1 MDINYFPVVITLF
14 SCHIAILVLYP
25 YAIKVN
31 LVDEPCKRK
40 QHTGYVPLIG
50 GVAMFI
56 AVTAG
61 MLSFPLEL
69 SQYKFHFVSCIILVS
84 MGVLDDYR
92 GLSVQIRLFLQVVAI
107 LIISEFAGDNLS
119 TLGNLVGDGDVMLD
133 NWSRLFTILAI
144 VGVMNSLNM
153 IDGIDGL
160 AGFLSLLTFL
170 AIAYLSYIAGDQHHL
185 IIALIFCAALVPF
198 LFSNSIIKTKKIF
211 MGDAGSMFLGLGISL
226 LLIRL
231 TQGESRAFAPVT
243 ALWIFALPLIDTIAI
258 ILRRMKNNDSPFK
271 ADRNHIHHVFIRMGL
286 SDNQTLFLLVT
297 VSGIMI
303 LIGVWSEI
311 AQVAEWKMFIA
322 FILISAVY
330 FTGILYVW
338 RVVSFIRKIKENF

>member
-1 MDINYFPVVITLF
+1 
-14 SCHIAILVLYP
+14 
-25 YAIKVN
+25 
-31 LVDEPCKRK
+31 
-40 QHTGYVPLIG
+40 
-50 GVAMFI
+50 
-56 AVTAG
+56 
-61 MLSFPLEL
+61 
-69 SQYKFHFVSCIILVS
+69 
-84 MGVLDDYR
+84 
-92 GLSVQIRLFLQVVAI
+92 
-107 LIISEFAGDNLS
+107 
-119 TLGNLVGDGDVMLD
+119 
-133 NWSRLFTILAI
+133 
-144 VGVMNSLNM
+144 
-153 IDGIDGL
+153 
-160 AGFLSLLTFL
+160 
-170 AIAYLSYIAGDQHHL
+170 
-185 IIALIFCAALVPF
+185 
-198 LFSNSIIKTKKIF
+198 